1 MLKTLKEAWKLE
13 DIRKRIIFTFLMI
26 IVFRLGNVVPVPF
39 IDKGKLAQILAGHQE
54 NGIIS
59 LMNLLSGGSL
69 GQMSVFALS
78 IYPYITASI
87 IVQLLTIAIPRLEE
101 LSKEGEEGKK
111 KIARYTKIGAI
122 ILSFIQGWALVQGL
136 FREAITENTTSVG
149 FIILLSIVA
158 GSMFLIWLGEA
169 ITEFGIGNGI
179 SMLILLGIIS
189 NVPTQVG
196 IIWRDLLLGH
206 LNWFSV
212 VILLAIVVITLIIV
226 IMINQGERKIPVQ
239 YAKRVVGRKM
249 YGGQS
254 THIPVKVNMS
264 GVMPVIF
271 ASAITS
277 LPNTLAL
284 FFGKNLPAWYRNIF
298 TVDSL
303 SGLIV
308 HTLVNALLII
318 LFAYFYTAV
327 QFNTVEYAKNLQQY
341 GGFIPGIRPG
351 KPTGIYLS
359 RISNRI
365 TFIGALA
372 LAFVWAVPNLVN
384 YALGIA
390 IVFGG
395 TSVIIIVGVILDTI
409 QQMESMMTMRHY
421 KGFLK

>member
-13 DIRKRIIFTFLMI
+13 DIRKRIIFTLLMI

-122 ILSFIQGWALVQGL
+122 LLSFVQGWALVQGL
-136 FREAITENTTSVG
+136 FREAITENTATVG

-284 FFGKNLPAWYRNIF
+284 FFGKNLPTWYRNIS

>member
-13 DIRKRIIFTFLMI
+13 DIRKRIIFTLLMI
-26 IVFRLGNVVPVPF
+26 IVFRLGNIVPVPF

-122 ILSFIQGWALVQGL
+122 LLSFVQGWALVQGL
-136 FREAITENTTSVG
+136 FREAITENTATVG

-284 FFGKNLPAWYRNIF
+284 FFGKNLPTWYRNIF